1 LAALVGYYPLNGNA
15 SESTGANIDLNLIGN
30 AGFGAS
36 VRAGLGHALYLDGD
50 GDAAIG
56 ENFVKVNTESASVV
70 AWVYAESLEGE
81 WNSIVK
87 NWGQSAGGQFHF
99 GLGNAAADTL
109 QNHAAG
115 ITTVTDDATF
125 PQDQWVHTAFVFD
138 KPAAEH
144 RLYINGQLAMTA
156 ATAAGSLGPGTAS
169 GLGIGVKPND
179 SGSAA
184 AASAAGFWNGRIDEV
199 GLYNEA
205 LTTAQIAQIYQNG
218 LAGIQLD
225 GTQVPEPL
233 SVLLALVGGAGAFG
247 CLIRRSRV
255 ARG

>member
-1 LAALVGYYPLNGNA
+1 LVGYYPLNGNA
-15 SESTGANIDLNLIGN
+15 NEATGANTDLTLVGN
-30 AGFGAS
+30 AGFGPSAH
-36 VRAGLGHALYLDGD
+36 AGLGSALALDGD
-50 GDAAIG
+50 GDAAVG
-56 ENFVKVNTESASVV
+56 QNFIKFNTESASVV
-70 AWVYAESLEGE
+70 AWAYAESLDGD

-87 NWGQSAGGQFHF
+87 NWGQSAGGQFHL
-99 GLGNAAADTL
+99 GLGNAAANTL

-125 PQDQWVHTAFVFD
+125 PEDQWVHTAFVFD

-156 ATAAGSLGPGTAS
+156 ATAAGSLGPGAAT

-179 SGSAA
+179 DGSAV

-205 LTTAQIAQIYQNG
+205 LSTAQILQIYQNG

-225 GTQVPEPL
+225 GSRVPEPWSL
-233 SVLLALVGGAGAFG
+233 TGALACVVMVGG
-247 CLIRRSRV
+247 LVRRRCRTSKR
-255 ARG
+255 